1 VSASGA
7 QKGSW
12 GAWAGVVAED
22 FGDVRERW
30 STAGAGGGGD
40 LKGEAHDPA
49 RERASAWGQRL
60 GDWRTRPTRQ
70 RGKRGARAK
79 KPAPTAWPHW
89 AASERERARGSGSC
103 R

>member
-30 STAGAGGGGD
+30 STAGAGGGGGAD
-40 LKGEAHDPA
+40 RGGPRRSEGE
-49 RERASAWGQRL
+49 
-60 GDWRTRPTRQ
+60 
-70 RGKRGARAK
+70 
-79 KPAPTAWPHW
+79 
-89 AASERERARGSGSC
+89 SERMGATAR
-103 R
+103 RLAN

>member
-1 VSASGA
+1 MGGRRGRGFRRCARALVHG
-7 QKGSW
+7 G
-12 GAWAGVVAED
+12 
-22 FGDVRERW
+22 R
-30 STAGAGGGGD
+30 GGGGE
-40 LKGEAHDPA
+40 LTGEAHDAA